1 MGEITPYLSIRMKI
15 IIGII
20 LLGLIGFI
28 TVRNLNAQVHVS
40 NKSYDVMLS
49 SLLSHT
55 VNEVGVNDIVTES
68 YIMLDARERN
78 EYEVSHIP
86 GAIWVGYEDF
96 DPGRLDELDKDA
108 PLVVYCS
115 VGYRSEK
122 IAEALTE
129 KGFSNVSNLYG
140 GIFEWVNAGH
150 QVVDMQDAETSKVH
164 AYSKSWGVWLKKG
177 KKVYD

>member
-40 NKSYDVMLS
+40 SKSYDVMLS

-55 VNEVGVNDIVTES
+55 VNEVGVNDVDMGSNIF
-68 YIMLDARERN
+68 IDARERK
-78 EYEVSHIP
+78 EYEVSHIQ
-86 GAIWVGYEDF
+86 GAVWVGYDDF
-96 DPGRLDELDKDA
+96 DLDRLGEIDRDA

-122 IAEALTE
+122 IAEALTQQ
-129 KGFSNVSNLYG
+129 GFTNVSNLYG
-140 GIFEWVNAGH
+140 GIFEWVNTGRE
-150 QVVDMQDAETSKVH
+150 VVDMQDDETSKVH
-164 AYSKSWGVWLKKG
+164 AFSKSWGVWLTKG